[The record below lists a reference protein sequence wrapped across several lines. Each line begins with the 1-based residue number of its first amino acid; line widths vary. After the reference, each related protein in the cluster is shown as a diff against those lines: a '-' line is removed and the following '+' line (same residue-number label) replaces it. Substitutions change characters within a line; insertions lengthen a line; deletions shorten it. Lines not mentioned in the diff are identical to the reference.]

1 MKQKIVFFDIDGTLI
16 TEDGNQTLPESTVYA
31 IQELR
36 RRGHLAFIN
45 SGRTLFNVIE
55 QPYILRIGFDGYV
68 CACGAHILY
77 RGEHLLTA
85 TVPSEAHAAV
95 IDAARRYHM
104 ELLLEGPDYFYFDLS
119 IPMNASRQSLYDRF
133 PNHRENVD
141 IPNKCFNKF
150 VTWETPESDTASFVE
165 IAPVEGF
172 YDYKNKYKAGSA
184 VETCPAD
191 LPEEVA
197 KEMQKH
203 AVAVC
208 RELGLDS
215 YARMDFLLN
224 ENNEMFCLE
233 ANTLPGMTATSLL
246 PQEAAVIGIK
256 YEDLC
261 ERLIQ
266 ISQEKY
272 GGKYE

>member
-77 RGEHLLTA
+77 RGRHLLTA

-119 IPMNASRQSLYDRF
+119 IPMKLPDNLSM
-133 PNHRENVD
+133 
-141 IPNKCFNKF
+141 
-150 VTWETPESDTASFVE
+150 TASQTTE
-165 IAPVEGF
+165 
-172 YDYKNKYKAGSA
+172 
-184 VETCPAD
+184 
-191 LPEEVA
+191 
-197 KEMQKH
+197 
-203 AVAVC
+203 
-208 RELGLDS
+208 
-215 YARMDFLLN
+215 RM
-224 ENNEMFCLE
+224 
-233 ANTLPGMTATSLL
+233 
-246 PQEAAVIGIK
+246 
-256 YEDLC
+256 
-261 ERLIQ
+261 
-266 ISQEKY
+266 
-272 GGKYE
+272 

>member
-77 RGEHLLTA
+77 RGKHLLTA

-150 VTWETPESDTASFVE
+150 VTWETPESDTASFVNWQ
-165 IAPVEGF
+165 
-172 YDYKNKYKAGSA
+172 Y
-184 VETCPAD
+184 
-191 LPEEVA
+191 L
-197 KEMQKH
+197 H
-203 AVAVC
+203 
-208 RELGLDS
+208 GL
-215 YARMDFLLN
+215 L
-224 ENNEMFCLE
+224 
-233 ANTLPGMTATSLL
+233 TLI
-246 PQEAAVIGIK
+246 EAADSVNFVCMPTARQ
-256 YEDLC
+256 LAFSF
-261 ERLIQ
+261 
-266 ISQEKY
+266 SQTASDCH
-272 GGKYE
+272 

>member
-1 MKQKIVFFDIDGTLI
+1 MQAFFFRISNERIFIMKQKIVFFDIDGTLI

-104 ELLLEGPDYFYFDLS
+104 ELLLCL
-119 IPMNASRQSLYDRF
+119 LY
-133 PNHRENVD
+133 
-141 IPNKCFNKF
+141 
-150 VTWETPESDTASFVE
+150 TSDA
-165 IAPVEGF
+165 
-172 YDYKNKYKAGSA
+172 
-184 VETCPAD
+184 AD
-191 LPEEVA
+191 
-197 KEMQKH
+197 
-203 AVAVC
+203 
-208 RELGLDS
+208 D
-215 YARMDFLLN
+215 
-224 ENNEMFCLE
+224 
-233 ANTLPGMTATSLL
+233 
-246 PQEAAVIGIK
+246 
-256 YEDLC
+256 
-261 ERLIQ
+261 
-266 ISQEKY
+266 
-272 GGKYE
+272 